1 MIFFVSL
8 GMSINLI
15 YAQNLSD
22 STKVDSSTFEI
33 LSNPVDFNSW
43 DKGFKV
49 NFNDFNKGAIFSPL
63 QLIQG
68 KVPGFTINCLNV
80 NDPNPDIQT
89 QLRGASSAYL
99 PNKPLYIVNGIALDN
114 IDFIPVE
121 NIESIE
127 VLKNI
132 SETALYGIRGV
143 DGVIIISTKK
153 SLPQKFNISYNTY
166 GYIEK
171 LGKSDYMTANEW
183 RQLKATW
190 ANSIYSEVNNYGNH
204 ATDYNANTDWLK
216 EISQYKLSQSHF
228 LDFSGTFN
236 KTSYMA
242 NVAYNSYNGI
252 VQKTG
257 NNMLSGQ
264 LYISQ
269 LALKDKLQMSL
280 FLTGTERDYSA
291 INKNVFINNN
301 LSTLASNYTNIIHFA
316 NQYNPTVPINK
327 TDTSYSYS
335 YNPLQ
340 LLNLPTDKRTQN
352 NELANLALSFKLT
365 KDLKISTSYSTH
377 KKTEKNTYSEYN
389 DYRSIL
395 LKYGEYNELKEKIF
409 TINLNYN
416 KSINNHHIN
425 LLLNYS
431 NQLNYIETK
440 TGDLD
445 ARLDTIVI
453 FNPNPGYEVIGNGT
467 YYASNKY
474 RIINTT
480 ASIKYDYK
488 NKYFLSAG
496 ISQEKSPLY
505 KYQISTEGLLSLKA
519 GWALK
524 RERFLQNISWLNEF
538 KLFAGYGVSKRQ
550 GSFYD
555 NGINI
560 IPNPDLHGEK
570 LYEGNFGV
578 DVSLLSSRLGFSV
591 NYYNRLTNDGIELI
605 SVRPSANYT
614 AVLIND
620 VEIKNNGWE
629 FNIKSQPVIN
639 PVNWTFDF
647 SISLNKNIILS
658 GYNIKNQAFGS
669 FYGYKFAGFSTNGDV
684 LVYDKNGNAIPYYNA
699 SYSTDSKL
707 IGNGMP
713 KSFFG
718 LTNNFQ
724 YKNFD
729 LSISIR
735 GALGFNIE
743 NKEYYSYVENS
754 NSILLDRNFKNYI
767 QTVDQRALLWQNAF
781 SLENTDYII
790 EKGDYV
796 KIDNITLSY
805 TIPSLNK
812 VIKNLKLYIGCNN
825 VALFTKFRGGDPEMA
840 GIFGANH
847 GIYYKENYPFTRI
860 FVLGLKCNL

>member
-1 MIFFVSL
+1 
-8 GMSINLI
+8 MSINLI

-22 STKVDSSTFEI
+22 STKVDSSTIEI

-43 DKGFKV
+43 DTGFKV

-171 LGKSDYMTANEW
+171 LGKSDYMTANGW

-204 ATDYNANTDWLK
+204 APDYNANTDWLK
-216 EISQYKLSQSHF
+216 EISQNKLSQSHF

-257 NNMLSGQ
+257 NKMLSGQ

-269 LALKDKLQMSL
+269 LALKDKLQVSL
-280 FLTGTERDYSA
+280 FVIGTDREYSA
-291 INKNVFINNN
+291 INKSKYLNFLN
-301 LSTLASNYTNIIHFA
+301 SNIIHRA
-316 NQYNPTVPINK
+316 NGYNPTVPVNMVDS
-327 TDTSYSYS
+327 TDYYNLT

-340 LLNLPTDKRTQN
+340 QLNNVTDSRSLN
-352 NELANLALSFKLT
+352 NTLDNIVLSYKLT
-365 KDLKISTSYSTH
+365 ENLKILTSYSTH
-377 KKTEKNTYSEYN
+377 KTVEKNSYSQIN
-389 DYRSIL
+389 S
-395 LKYGEYNELKEKIF
+395 GEVAYEFHELKEKII

-416 KSINNHHIN
+416 KSINYHHIN
-425 LLLNYS
+425 ILLNYS
-431 NQLNYIETK
+431 NQRNDIES
-440 TGDLD
+440 
-445 ARLDTIVI
+445 
-453 FNPNPGYEVIGNGT
+453 
-467 YYASNKY
+467 SNKDSIILRQGSSGY
-474 RIINTT
+474 YSSKDYKIINTS
-480 ASIKYDYK
+480 ASLKYDYK
-488 NKYFLSAG
+488 SRYFLSAG
-496 ISQEKSPLY
+496 MSMEKSPLY
-505 KYQISTEGLLSLKA
+505 KYQNSTEDFLSFTA
-519 GWALK
+519 GWSVAN
-524 RERFLQNISWLNEF
+524 EQFLRNISWLNEL
-538 KLFAGYGVSKRQ
+538 KLYAGYGVSKRQ
-550 GSFYD
+550 GSFDD
-555 NGINI
+555 NEPNTMA
-560 IPNPDLHGEK
+560 NPDIHGEK
-570 LYEGNFGV
+570 LHESNFGV
-578 DVSLLSSRLGFSV
+578 DVSLLSNRLSFSV
-591 NYYNRLTNDGIELI
+591 NYYNLITDEGIELASI
-605 SVRPSANYT
+605 RPSAGST
-614 AVLIND
+614 SVLIND
-620 VEIKNNGWE
+620 VDIKNNGWE

-639 PVNWTFDF
+639 PVNWTFDL

-658 GYNIKNQAFGS
+658 GYNIKNQAFGN

-707 IGNGMP
+707 IGNGIP
-713 KSFFG
+713 NFIFG

-767 QTVDQRALLWQNAF
+767 QTVDQRALLWQNDF

-796 KIDNITLSY
+796 KIDNITLGY

-825 VALFTKFRGGDPEMA
+825 IALFTKFRGGDPEMA
-840 GIFGANH
+840 GISGANQ
-847 GIYYKENYPFTRI
+847 GIYYNENYPFTRI

>member
-1 MIFFVSL
+1 MIFSVIL

-22 STKVDSSTFEI
+22 STKVDSSTIEI

-43 DKGFKV
+43 DTGFKV

-171 LGKSDYMTANEW
+171 LGKSDYMTANGW

-190 ANSIYSEVNNYGNH
+190 ANSNYSEVNNYGNH
-204 ATDYNANTDWLK
+204 APDYNANTDWLK
-216 EISQYKLSQSHF
+216 EISQNKLSQSHF

-257 NNMLSGQ
+257 NKMLSGQ

-269 LALKDKLQMSL
+269 LALKDKLQVSL
-280 FLTGTERDYSA
+280 FVIGTDREYSA
-291 INKNVFINNN
+291 INKSKYLNFLN
-301 LSTLASNYTNIIHFA
+301 SNIIHRA
-316 NQYNPTVPINK
+316 NGYNPTVPVNMVDS
-327 TDTSYSYS
+327 TDYYNLT

-340 LLNLPTDKRTQN
+340 QLNNVTDSRSLN
-352 NELANLALSFKLT
+352 NTLDNIVLSYKLT
-365 KDLKISTSYSTH
+365 ENLKILTSYSTH
-377 KKTEKNTYSEYN
+377 KTVEKNSYSQIN
-389 DYRSIL
+389 S
-395 LKYGEYNELKEKIF
+395 GEVAYEFHELKEKII

-416 KSINNHHIN
+416 KSINYHHIN
-425 LLLNYS
+425 ILLNYS
-431 NQLNYIETK
+431 NQRNDIES
-440 TGDLD
+440 
-445 ARLDTIVI
+445 
-453 FNPNPGYEVIGNGT
+453 
-467 YYASNKY
+467 SNKDSIILRQGSSGY
-474 RIINTT
+474 YSSKDYKIINTS
-480 ASIKYDYK
+480 ASLKYDYK
-488 NKYFLSAG
+488 SRYFLSAG
-496 ISQEKSPLY
+496 MSMEKSPLY
-505 KYQISTEGLLSLKA
+505 KYQNSTEDFLSFTA
-519 GWALK
+519 GWSVAN
-524 RERFLQNISWLNEF
+524 EQFLRNISWLNEL
-538 KLFAGYGVSKRQ
+538 KLYAGYGVSKRQ
-550 GSFYD
+550 GSFDD
-555 NGINI
+555 NEPNTMA
-560 IPNPDLHGEK
+560 NPDIHGEK
-570 LYEGNFGV
+570 LHESNFGV
-578 DVSLLSSRLGFSV
+578 DVSLLSNRLSFSV
-591 NYYNRLTNDGIELI
+591 NYYNLITDEGIELASI
-605 SVRPSANYT
+605 RPSAGST
-614 AVLIND
+614 SVLIND
-620 VEIKNNGWE
+620 VDIKNNGWE

-647 SISLNKNIILS
+647 NISLNKNNILS
-658 GYNIKNQAFGS
+658 GYNIKNQAFGN

-707 IGNGMP
+707 IGNGIP
-713 KSFFG
+713 NFIFG

-767 QTVDQRALLWQNAF
+767 QTVDQRALLWQNDF

-796 KIDNITLSY
+796 KIDNITLGY

-825 VALFTKFRGGDPEMA
+825 IALFTKFRGGDPEMA
-840 GIFGANH
+840 GISGANQ

-860 FVLGLKCNL
+860 FVLGLKSNL